1 MLPSHAIHLST
12 DALRFQLPYTM
23 LVCTRCHDF
32 GTTRLWKLNKAYECV
47 LPYSRQP
54 MTISQVFD
62 SRVFRKVED
71 LLLTPD
77 FLYGGIQPKISSEKL
92 SYLLYKIT
100 GFVASDLVTYMN
112 PPSEDEQEPDVWDKR
127 PRLNMGSY
135 IVVSICM
142 LLDIVVE

>member
-1 MLPSHAIHLST
+1 
-12 DALRFQLPYTM
+12 
-23 LVCTRCHDF
+23 
-32 GTTRLWKLNKAYECV
+32 
-47 LPYSRQP
+47 
-54 MTISQVFD
+54 MTISEVFNSQVFKD
-62 SRVFRKVED
+62 VEK
-71 LLLTPD
+71 LLLTAD

-112 PPSEDEQEPDVWDKR
+112 QPSEDEQEPDVWDKR
-127 PRLNMGSY
+127 PRLSMGSY